1 MLSED
6 YQTLMAEAGL
16 TPARTSLASLL
27 GDDEYAEATVAAA
40 SNAKLT
46 PAAPGWATVEG
57 SRALEDLFSAI
68 AQGGDVEEL
77 AAEGR
82 RADEQPAQ
90 RLTSD
95 DHRWGR
101 RQPLPPPGRARAT
114 ITPAPERRT
123 DEQHAQRHDP

>member
-1 MLSED
+1 M
-6 YQTLMAEAGL
+6 T
-16 TPARTSLASLL
+16 TSSPQ
-27 GDDEYAEATVAAA
+27 ATIAAA

-57 SRALEDLFSAI
+57 SRVLEDLFVAI
-68 AQGGDVEEL
+68 AKGGDVEEL
-77 AAEGR
+77 AAE
-82 RADEQPAQ
+82 ADEKMNEPAQ
-90 RLTSD
+90 RLTVD
-95 DHRWGR
+95 DHRRGR